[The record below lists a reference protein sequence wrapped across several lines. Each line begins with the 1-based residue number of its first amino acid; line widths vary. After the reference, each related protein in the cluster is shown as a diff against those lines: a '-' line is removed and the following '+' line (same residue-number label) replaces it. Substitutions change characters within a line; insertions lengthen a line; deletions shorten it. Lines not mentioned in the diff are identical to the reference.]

1 MTNNLGTC
9 YSCSIIFAMACC
21 GARSLTPLAQYARS
35 LRTQLDDGEK
45 LPMLFPMYTVPL
57 GTLLEMTKIE
67 HHEAL
72 KARDVLVEF
81 QRNMG
86 NAAFVSHQWV
96 DHQPPRPRLQADKGL
111 AGCSE
116 GNDGQLEKHTCR
128 LNFRRAKYKFQ
139 AFAHIEDSV
148 RTAVLLVWLFLVP
161 TERLREASGT
171 FENVPQKQIAG
182 GCHQQHTGICGR
194 VLLLFCPCTSLGESE
209 WNQSDHS
216 IHLE

>member
-1 MTNNLGTC
+1 MWLCPFLHTLGRVRKITEDAWWRWKAVHVFSSVHDTFRHPFGDDQNRATWGTEGQKC
-9 YSCSIIFAMACC
+9 VGGVPKEYGQCSVCF
-21 GARSLTPLAQYARS
+21 TPVGY
-35 LRTQLDDGEK
+35 
-45 LPMLFPMYTVPL
+45 
-57 GTLLEMTKIE
+57 
-67 HHEAL
+67 
-72 KARDVLVEF
+72 
-81 QRNMG
+81 
-86 NAAFVSHQWV
+86 
-96 DHQPPRPRLQADKGL
+96 HQPPRPRLQADKGL

-161 TERLREASGT
+161 TEARALWS
-171 FENVPQKQIAG
+171 
-182 GCHQQHTGICGR
+182 CHQQHTGICGR
-194 VLLLFCPCTSLGESE
+194 VFFLFCPCTSLGESE